1 MRRGLVLVLALGLP
15 SCGASSPA
23 APSAGAGV
31 PLSGR
36 YRLSVRPAAECAA
49 TPLPS
54 TELDIQVGSSG
65 DGAADLVGLSS
76 PAFGTLTATGGTG
89 SDLEARLEV
98 YATDIPVSRLVADD
112 GTLILYVFAQA
123 TGRVATGAG
132 GRSEIPSG
140 TLAGSV
146 TYYRTTEGVS
156 RTERCSVPG
165 HGFSLIA
172 R

>member
-1 MRRGLVLVLALGLP
+1 MRRGLILALALGLP
-15 SCGASSPA
+15 GCGGSSPA
-23 APSAGAGV
+23 APSASAAV

-36 YRLSVRPAAECAA
+36 YRLQVRPAAECAGI
-49 TPLPS
+49 PS
-54 TELDIQVGSSG
+54 PSIELDVLVASSSG
-65 DGAADLVGLSS
+65 GSADLVGVGT
-76 PAFGTLTATGGTG
+76 PAFGTITATGGTA
-89 SDLEARLEV
+89 SDVDARLEV

-123 TGRVATGAG
+123 TGRVASGSG
-132 GRSEIPSG
+132 GRPEVPSG

-146 TYYRTTEGVS
+146 TFYRTTEGVS

-165 HGFSLIA
+165 HGFSLVA